1 MSDEGFHE
9 IQLNG
14 KQLVFLFMAA
24 TVVSVVIFLCGV
36 MVGRGV
42 RAERGGV
49 EVAEAAPAAGPQA
62 ELPATSA
69 PARPANATD
78 AAVRDDAAPSP
89 PANQE
94 PPATPEDD
102 VYQQLMAG
110 GDSKAD
116 TLKPRAE
123 EPPQASKSAETLAPP
138 SKADAAKNAK
148 AEKAAKDAVDKAAR
162 DAKAAADAKKNP
174 PARADMGPTD
184 PGTFAVQIAALR
196 ERAEADEI
204 AKRLAGKGYAA
215 YVLVPPVGGTPVYKV
230 QVGRFKNRQDA
241 EKTAARLKKEER
253 FSPWVTR

>member
-42 RAERGGV
+42 RAERGV
-49 EVAEAAPAAGPQA
+49 EAAEPTLAAAPAAEVAAASTP
-62 ELPATSA
+62 P
-69 PARPANATD
+69 RPANATD
-78 AAVRDDAAPSP
+78 AAIRDEAPSP

-110 GDSKAD
+110 NDGKAEA
-116 TLKPRAE
+116 LKPKAE
-123 EPPQASKSAETLAPP
+123 EPPLASKSAETIAPAP
-138 SKADAAKNAK
+138 KPEVKNAK
-148 AEKAAKDAVDKAAR
+148 AEKAAR
-162 DAKAAADAKKNP
+162 DAKAAADAKKAP
-174 PARADMGPTD
+174 PTRADMGPTD

-230 QVGRFKNRQDA
+230 QVGRFKSRQDA